1 MLRKPYYQEPDKFCQ
16 EMDTP
21 TVTLLRLA
29 YNVLSKEI
37 GAAVAA
43 VAPEQRPS
51 HGNVMEQLQF
61 QDPMRMGDLADAAGI
76 TPQSMGEL
84 VDQLEEIGHV
94 ERRPDPTDRRAKL
107 VYRTEEGKRAGE
119 AAAGAVRRIEEKL
132 VEELGHRTLETMRKG
147 LADIVTSRGQGLPS
161 LER

>member
-1 MLRKPYYQEPDKFCQ
+1 
-16 EMDTP
+16 MDTP

-51 HGNVMEQLQF
+51 HGNIMEQLQF
-61 QDPMRMGDLADAAGI
+61 QDPMRLVDLADAAGI
-76 TPQSMGEL
+76 TPQSVGEL
-84 VDQLEEIGHV
+84 VDQLEAIGHV

-107 VYRTEEGKRAGE
+107 VYRTEIGKTSGAI
-119 AAAGAVRRIEEKL
+119 AADAVRRIEEQL
-132 VEELGHRTLETMRKG
+132 AEELGHRTLETIRRG
-147 LADIVTSRGQGLPS
+147 LAEIVTSRGQDLPS
-161 LER
+161 LERREIRS